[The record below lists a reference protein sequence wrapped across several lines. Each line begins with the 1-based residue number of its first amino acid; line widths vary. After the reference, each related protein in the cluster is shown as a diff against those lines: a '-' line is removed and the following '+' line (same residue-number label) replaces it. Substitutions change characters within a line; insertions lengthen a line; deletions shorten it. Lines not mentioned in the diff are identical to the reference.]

1 MQRIIVPTD
10 FSEFAGFAARA
21 AVAIAWQTGAELSFL
36 HLLPAGVNPPR
47 KSVGGRKN
55 PAREAADNL
64 QDMTDM
70 AGKQGVKARSLL
82 LEAEGYRH
90 LVKAILE
97 ANGDLAIVGSQGKGS
112 LSNSIPGSNT
122 AKILRLCKVPV
133 LVLQKELDPSALSGP
148 FVFASGLEADTH
160 AAFEKL
166 LAFKGALSQAPLHL
180 IEIATPNNFRPSSVV
195 RKEMSDFLS
204 HHECPGIQT
213 HTYNHYNVEAGLL
226 EFSREINASLIAISN
241 HGRSDLSGL
250 FIESIPENLIRF
262 SDFPVLS
269 IRV

>member
-1 MQRIIVPTD
+1 MHRIIVPTD

-21 AVAIAWQTGAELSFL
+21 AVAIARQAGAELSFL
-36 HLLPAGVNPPR
+36 HLLPQGGHPSGRSEGRRQNP
-47 KSVGGRKN
+47 VE
-55 PAREAADNL
+55 EAADNL
-64 QDMTDM
+64 RELVDM
-70 AGKQGVKARSLL
+70 AGEQGVKASSLL

-90 LVKAILE
+90 LPSAILE
-97 ANGDLAIVGSQGKGS
+97 AKGDLAIVGSQGKGS
-112 LSNSIPGSNT
+112 IGNLIPGSNT

-133 LVLQKELDPSALSGP
+133 LVLQKELDSSALARP
-148 FVFASGLEADTH
+148 FVFASGLEPDTH

-166 LAFKGALSQAPLHL
+166 LSFKRALSQAPLHF
-180 IEIATPNNFRPSSVV
+180 IEITTPNNFRPSSAV

-204 HHECPGIQT
+204 QHESQGIQT
-213 HTYNHYNVEAGLL
+213 HIYNHYNVEAGLL

-262 SDFPVLS
+262 SDFPILS